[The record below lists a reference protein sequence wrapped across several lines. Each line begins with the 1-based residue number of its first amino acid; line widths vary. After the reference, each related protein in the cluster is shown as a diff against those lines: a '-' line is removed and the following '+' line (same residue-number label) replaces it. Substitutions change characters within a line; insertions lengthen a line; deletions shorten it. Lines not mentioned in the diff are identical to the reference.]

1 MHRTLLAA
9 ALALVLAAAANAQTA
24 LAPWYDSGGFY
35 NKPGADLTRVTNDLT
50 ACRAEAARL
59 KVVRNTNTRIGTAAA
74 FNADGSY
81 NPVISGAAT
90 GIASIMFAIQDA
102 SYNGGIEQIEFRDC
116 AVALGYQHYRLGE
129 RERALFN
136 AETDHGFAALV
147 AAAAPA
153 DGRLNEG
160 ETERNYFRADLVAR
174 SFENGTPQP
183 APVGEASA
191 DGVAAAMEAVEVSEP
206 PAATAIIIARAGV
219 GEIVAPQP
227 GMAIVVASASQ
238 QSGGMQM
245 PVGGDTFRFRRV
257 TADGRF
263 TDLLQPTYSFAL
275 RSHYNPE
282 RRADP
287 TLAGQYAAPRY
298 STFLI
303 PAGRYV
309 LSDLGNLN
317 ACLGT
322 LSFEAKEGDV
332 LYLGAFVLR
341 PPGIPV
347 GTLLSPVGNINSGM
361 DNRLRA
367 DLRVGI
373 GDTLDA
379 ARQAL
384 QTGEDARSRLV
395 RAVFQNGYRIPC
407 DGRYIGRVA
416 NPAWPV
422 WNASQASEFHD
433 ALAASV
439 AAAQ

>member
-1 MHRTLLAA
+1 MNRTLFAA
-9 ALALVLAAAANAQTA
+9 AFALALVAAANAQTA
-24 LAPWYDSGGFY
+24 LAPWFDSGGFY
-35 NKPGADLTRVTNDLT
+35 NRPSADLARVTNDLT

-59 KVVRNTNTRIGTAAA
+59 KVVRNTNTRVGTAAA

-102 SYNGGIEQIEFRDC
+102 NYNGGIEQIEFRDC
-116 AVALGYQHYRLGE
+116 AVALGYRHYRLGE
-129 RERALFN
+129 RERARFN
-136 AETDHGFAALV
+136 AEPDHGFAALV
-147 AAAAPA
+147 SAAAPA

-160 ETERNYFRADLVAR
+160 ETERNYFHADLVAR

-183 APVGEASA
+183 APAAEAST
-191 DGVAAAMEAVEVSEP
+191 DSVAAATEAAEVSEP
-206 PAATAIIIARAGV
+206 PAATATIIARAGV

-257 TADGRF
+257 TAEGRF

-275 RSHYNPE
+275 RSHYNSE

-298 STFLI
+298 STYLI

-309 LSDLGNLN
+309 LSDLGSLN

-322 LSFEAKEGDV
+322 LSFEARDGEV
-332 LYLGAFVLR
+332 LYLGDFVLR
-341 PPGIPV
+341 PPGIPM
-347 GTLLSPVGNINSGM
+347 GTLFNPVGNINSGM

-373 GDTLDA
+373 GDSLEA
-379 ARQAL
+379 ARQVL
-384 QTGEDARSRLV
+384 QADEATKARLA

-416 NPAWPV
+416 SPTWPE
-422 WNASQASEFHD
+422 WNAAQANDFHD
-433 ALAASV
+433 ALAAAV
-439 AAAQ
+439 ASAQ